1 MPGEF
6 GDMVK
11 VAFEVGDADAGCEVE
26 TLWATPLGGDLYRL
40 QNTPWFA
47 YGVSYLD
54 VVRARAVDDR
64 LPVFEAV
71 VEKSGNRTVRL
82 ILDRPA
88 EPGNRS
94 AEILDALA
102 ALGAGYE
109 GANHKYLAVNIG
121 PEVDFEHVCRLLS
134 EKAAQWEHADPT
146 YEELYPDSAG

>member
-1 MPGEF
+1 MPGEH

-11 VAFEVGDADAGCEVE
+11 IAFEIGDQEAGFECE

-54 VVRARAVDDR
+54 VVRARAIDDGF
-64 LPVFEAV
+64 PVFEAV
-71 VEKSGNRTVRL
+71 VEKSGNRSVRL
-82 ILDRPA
+82 ILDPPA

-94 AEILDALA
+94 SEILDALA
-102 ALGAGYE
+102 ATGAGYE

-121 PEVDFEHVCRLLS
+121 PEVDFDGVCRLLT
-134 EKAAQWEHADPT
+134 EKAVQWEHADPT
-146 YEELYPDSAG
+146 YEELYPDSTG